1 MESLSV
7 DTIPAGVPEDAA
19 GAAFPGTDAG
29 EDGAFCCA
37 SGVGGFA
44 FPFVTGFVPAFGV
57 GLKAVFP
64 ACFVTAFCGAG
75 FTAGSGGAA
84 VSISSRL
91 HSGMWADAL
100 QERSRG
106 YSGCLE

>member
-7 DTIPAGVPEDAA
+7 DMIPAGVPEDAA
-19 GAAFPGTDAG
+19 GESFFGMDAG

-37 SGVGGFA
+37 SDTGVFTL
-44 FPFVTGFVPAFGV
+44 PFVAGFVPAFWV
-57 GLKAVFP
+57 GLEAVFA
-64 ACFVTAFCGAG
+64 ACFMAAFCGVC
-75 FTAGSGGAA
+75 FTAGSGAA
-84 VSISSRL
+84 AASISSRL

>member
-19 GAAFPGTDAG
+19 GESFFGMAAG

-37 SGVGGFA
+37 SGAGVFA
-44 FPFVTGFVPAFGV
+44 FPFVAGFAPVFWA
-57 GLKAVFP
+57 GLEAVFP
-64 ACFVTAFCGAG
+64 ACLVTAFCGAG
-75 FTAGSGGAA
+75 FTAGSDAAA

-100 QERSRG
+100 QERSSG

>member
-19 GAAFPGTDAG
+19 GESFFGMAAG

-37 SGVGGFA
+37 SGAGVFA
-44 FPFVTGFVPAFGV
+44 FPFVAGFAPVFWA
-57 GLKAVFP
+57 GLEAVFP
-64 ACFVTAFCGAG
+64 ACLVTAFCGAG
-75 FTAGSGGAA
+75 FTAGSDAAA

-91 HSGMWADAL
+91 HSGI
-100 QERSRG
+100 
-106 YSGCLE
+106 